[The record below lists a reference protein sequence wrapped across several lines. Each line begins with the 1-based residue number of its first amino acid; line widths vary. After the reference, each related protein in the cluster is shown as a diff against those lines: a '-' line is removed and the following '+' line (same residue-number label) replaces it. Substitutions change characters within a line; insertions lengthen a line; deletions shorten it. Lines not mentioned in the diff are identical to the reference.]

1 MSGTVCHMGSTFD
14 EIIDRFLLASAEFG
28 KRLRTVR
35 PTQWGWPTPCTD
47 WDIRQLVNHM
57 TRGNLSYVY
66 LLHGGTSAEFL
77 RLRHADALG
86 ADPAGAYEQSVQE
99 CAGAFAQP
107 SALQQVLDY
116 PLGQVTGRQA
126 LAVRTA
132 DTAVHTWDLA
142 RAAGLDENLNASL
155 VGWIDEHIGEI
166 YAGLAETPTAA
177 ESTHRF
183 FAAPEH
189 ALSPGASRQAR
200 LLHRMGRQA
209 DHSH

>member
-1 MSGTVCHMGSTFD
+1 MGSAFD

-28 KRLRTVR
+28 ERLKTVR
-35 PTQWGWPTPCTD
+35 PEQRGWPTPCTE
-47 WDIRQLVNHM
+47 WDIRQLVNHV

-66 LLHGGTSAEFL
+66 LLHGGSAAEFL
-77 RLRHADALG
+77 RLRDADALG
-86 ADPAGAYEQSVQE
+86 ADPAGAYAQSVRE

-107 SALQQVLDY
+107 GALQQVLDY

-126 LAVRTA
+126 LAVRTT

-155 VGWIDEHIGEI
+155 VAWIDDHIGEI

-177 ESTHRF
+177 ESTHRL

-189 ALSPGASRQAR
+189 VLSADASRQDR
-200 LLHRMGRQA
+200 LLHRMGRKTGN
-209 DHSH
+209 SH